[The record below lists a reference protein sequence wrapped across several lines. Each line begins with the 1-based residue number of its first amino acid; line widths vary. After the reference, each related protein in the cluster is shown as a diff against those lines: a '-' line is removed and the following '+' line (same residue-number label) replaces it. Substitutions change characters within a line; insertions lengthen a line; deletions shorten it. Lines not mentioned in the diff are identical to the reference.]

1 MVVSA
6 LVDAP
11 PGLIRGRR
19 SPVLAAIATGIPA
32 GAAAA
37 IARAATRPA
46 RSAPAT
52 WALLGSTWP
61 TRASGTSLVAA
72 GAARPTRTLLGSTGT
87 LLGSTGPALTAWPLA
102 TLETTGRRTGLRR
115 RNTGTQAQTT
125 KTHCDRY
132 RATAGHTLDIHHE
145 HPFEAF
151 NDPLIHPDRRRL
163 CSEAMCQLS
172 LAYDCCG
179 WSHATDTRDTP
190 HGVDSEEN
198 PQKAGWAPT
207 VPDGPA
213 ALSASE
219 TTPHFC

>member
-1 MVVSA
+1 
-6 LVDAP
+6 
-11 PGLIRGRR
+11 
-19 SPVLAAIATGIPA
+19 
-32 GAAAA
+32 
-37 IARAATRPA
+37 
-46 RSAPAT
+46 
-52 WALLGSTWP
+52 
-61 TRASGTSLVAA
+61 LVAA

-87 LLGSTGPALTAWPLA
+87 LLGSTGTLLRSTGPALTAWPLA
-102 TLETTGRRTGLRR
+102 TLETAGRRTGLRR